1 MPITETLS
9 SISLGA
15 DVVGSASV
23 ACADG
28 ARVTPE
34 ARPARRTGVVPTGP
48 VDVIFI
54 ELALEYVGALGVH
67 PNTDEYQKE
76 SDSLLRTSCYSG
88 L

>member
-15 DVVGSASV
+15 DVVEEASV
-23 ACADG
+23 ACAVG

-34 ARPARRTGVVPTGP
+34 VRPARRTGVVPTGP

-54 ELALEYVGALGVH
+54 QLALEYVGSLGVH
-67 PNTDEYQKE
+67 PNTDDYQKK
-76 SDSLLRTSCYSG
+76 SSSLLGPSCYSG
-88 L
+88 V